1 MSTAFDYRA
10 PAELFPSR
18 GRKTNRQMAYRRF
31 NTAAEAIRFAV
42 EELPDSALLGAYL
55 QVEDARFD
63 SAAIRRLYGA
73 EQFPLKRKKA
83 A

>member
-1 MSTAFDYRA
+1 MSSDFDFAA

-31 NTAAEAIRFAV
+31 PTAAEAIRFAV
-42 EELPDSALLGAYL
+42 EELPDSALLGAYM

-63 SAAIRRLYGA
+63 CAAIRRLYGA
-73 EQFPLKRKKA
+73 SNFPLKRKA